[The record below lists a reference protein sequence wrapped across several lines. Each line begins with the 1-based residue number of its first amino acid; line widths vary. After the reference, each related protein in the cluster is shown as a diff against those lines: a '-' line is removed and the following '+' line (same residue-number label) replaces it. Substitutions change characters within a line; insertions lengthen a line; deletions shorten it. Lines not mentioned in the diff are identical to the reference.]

1 MKRILKFVVV
11 FSIIFTPISVCANG
25 TDEYLVADL
34 LENSQTN
41 EIVLNTKNNTKN
53 STISENSTD
62 KIDTEEKPESQ
73 ISEEKKSKEAEIDS
87 VMDNSELDFEF
98 FKIFDQDNDNV
109 IDEDTIVGKIY
120 HSKITRTD
128 VPSFLLKDEVIKC
141 LINW

>member
-11 FSIIFTPISVCANG
+11 FSIIFTPINVCANS
-25 TDEYLVADL
+25 TDEYLTADL
-34 LENSQTN
+34 LENSQPN

-53 STISENSTD
+53 STISENPTG
-62 KIDTEEKPESQ
+62 KIDTEEKNESQ

-109 IDEDTIVGKIY
+109 IDEDTIVGKYIIVKLREQMSHHFY
-120 HSKITRTD
+120 
-128 VPSFLLKDEVIKC
+128 
-141 LINW
+141 

>member
-34 LENSQTN
+34 LENSQPN

-73 ISEEKKSKEAEIDS
+73 ISEEKKSKEA
-87 VMDNSELDFEF
+87 
-98 FKIFDQDNDNV
+98 
-109 IDEDTIVGKIY
+109 
-120 HSKITRTD
+120 
-128 VPSFLLKDEVIKC
+128 
-141 LINW
+141 